1 MRNFIIVIPKDAE
14 LTGKITIN
22 FDELVSEV
30 LTTNEDI
37 LTFAEENGLEEDDA
51 LVQEMISAIEI
62 DKDICIVP
70 IKEGRGD
77 VTEFLADRGID
88 DVEWDDDEIEVLK
101 GDIY

>member
-22 FDELVSEV
+22 FDELVVDTLQTEDEV
-30 LTTNEDI
+30 LA
-37 LTFAEENGLEEDDA
+37 FAADNDLDEEDELIQCALDA
-51 LVQEMISAIEI
+51 VNMG
-62 DKDICIVP
+62 KDVCIIPV
-70 IKEGRGD
+70 KEGQGD